1 MRPLSAAGGQRTAS
15 DGPIAEPPLV
25 APARRLRS
33 LPLTWVTPELGESPM
48 YSNLAVLAGFVFLY
62 SVFAG
67 RLQRVWVGGAIAYTA
82 FGMISGTPG
91 LGILELDVDA
101 EGLRLLAELTLA
113 LVLFTDAANADL
125 GVLRRSLAIP
135 ERLLLVGLPLTIGL
149 GFIVGAVIFDRLDL
163 LEVAIL
169 ATMLA
174 PTDAA
179 LGQAVVTNR
188 SVPVE
193 IREGL
198 NVESG
203 LNDGIC
209 VPFLLLFLALAAGH
223 LSEGPTTRL
232 VFGHFARQIGI
243 GAAAGLVLTVF
254 AAMAIR
260 FAVRR
265 GWTSEI
271 WLQIPVPALAL
282 LCFATAQATGGSGF
296 IACFVAGLT
305 AGALTRQHKDQMLRA
320 AEGIGDAL
328 ALLTWVAFG
337 ATVVA
342 LPRDALSWQVV
353 LYALL
358 SLTVIRM
365 IPVLISLAG
374 TGLPLDTKLFIG
386 WFGPRGLAS
395 IVFIIIVLDEHLPGS
410 ATLGMTVVCTVL
422 LSVLAH
428 GLTANPFAAALS
440 SRTGAWSDGSGSGS
454 TP

>member
-1 MRPLSAAGGQRTAS
+1 
-15 DGPIAEPPLV
+15 
-25 APARRLRS
+25 
-33 LPLTWVTPELGESPM
+33 M
-48 YSNLAVLAGFVFLY
+48 YWNLAVLAGFVFVY

-67 RLQRVWVGGAIAYTA
+67 RLERTLVGGAITYIA
-82 FGMISGTPG
+82 FGMVSGTPG
-91 LGILELDVDA
+91 LGILQLDVHA

-135 ERLLLVGLPLTIGL
+135 ERLLLVGLPLTIAL
-149 GFIVGAVIFDRLDL
+149 GFVAGVAIFDRLDL
-163 LEVAIL
+163 LEVALL

-179 LGQAVVTNR
+179 LGKAVVTNP
-188 SVPVE
+188 SVPAK

-209 VPFLLLFLALAAGH
+209 VPILLLFLALAVG
-223 LSEGPTTRL
+223 EVGKGPTTGL
-232 VFGHFARQIGI
+232 VLGHFAEQIGI
-243 GAAAGLVLTVF
+243 GAVMGLASTMF
-254 AAMAIR
+254 AAIAIR
-260 FAVRR
+260 FAVGR

-296 IACFVAGLT
+296 IACFVGGLM
-305 AGALTRQHKDQMLRA
+305 AGALARRRKDELLRS
-320 AEGIGDAL
+320 AEGIGDTL

-337 ATVVA
+337 AVVVT
-342 LPRDALSWQVV
+342 LPGDALSWQVV

-358 SLTVIRM
+358 SLTLIRM
-365 IPVLISLAG
+365 IPVLVCLTG
-374 TGLPLDTKLFIG
+374 TGLAFDTKLFIA

-395 IVFIIIVLDEHLPGS
+395 IVFIIIVLDEHLPGT

-428 GLTANPFAAALS
+428 GLTANPFAAALG
-440 SRTGAWSDGSGSGS
+440 SRSGTSPRDSGPQAPPQAKPVKGVDGDRTVSGRDLGAGR
-454 TP
+454 